1 MKPSS
6 SRSRSSQTQIQPQIQ
21 PQSQTQSH
29 PQPHVLQQT
38 VVVFSKNYLPL
49 ARINIRRAAV
59 LLVTG
64 QAESLNFGPQR
75 TWELRSPNLILQVPE
90 QIRLK
95 TSNPERHW
103 KVPPVSRRELLRR
116 DQHCCQY
123 CGSTKQLTIDHVL
136 PRSRGGGHRW
146 DNVVTACAPCNGK
159 KGSKTPEEAGF
170 QLKTKPKAPMH
181 PAIVFA
187 EQFWTQQTG

>member
-1 MKPSS
+1 MKPTL
-6 SRSRSSQTQIQPQIQ
+6 SRSRPTAVPRTQHQA
-21 PQSQTQSH
+21 
-29 PQPHVLQQT
+29 QPHVLQQT

-64 QAESLNFGPQR
+64 QAEALGFGEQK

-116 DQHCCQY
+116 DHHACQY

-136 PRSRGGGHRW
+136 PRSRGGSHRW

-159 KGSKTPEEAGF
+159 KGSKTPEEAGL

-181 PAIVFA
+181 PAILFA